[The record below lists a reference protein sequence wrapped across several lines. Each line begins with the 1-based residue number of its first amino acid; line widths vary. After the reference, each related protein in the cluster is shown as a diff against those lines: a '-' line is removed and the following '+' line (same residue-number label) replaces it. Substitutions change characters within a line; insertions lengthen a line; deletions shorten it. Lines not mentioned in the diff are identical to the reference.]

1 MAAETKRRKI
11 EKTDISFTKEPESN
25 LSIFIIPVRFT
36 KARLNLLK
44 DLCKSKG
51 LSVVEKFR

>member
-1 MAAETKRRKI
+1 MAEEPKRQKI
-11 EKTDISFTKEPESN
+11 EKTDSSFTKEPESK

-44 DLCKSKG
+44 DLCKLKG